1 MMNKT
6 TKGLKLRTSYRLRW
20 QLAVVHASVLLP
32 AHLKGTRSVAL
43 IKFDLMC
50 QRGLIPREVPPPP
63 FQKRKGRG
71 AAACVRPG
79 REGMQFGYKMNE

>member
-6 TKGLKLRTSYRLRW
+6 TKGLKLRMSYRLCW
-20 QLAVVHASVLLP
+20 QLAVVRASGLLP

-50 QRGLIPREVPPPP
+50 QRGLIPREVPPRL
-63 FQKRKGRG
+63 FRRE
-71 AAACVRPG
+71 
-79 REGMQFGYKMNE
+79 REGEQLRV